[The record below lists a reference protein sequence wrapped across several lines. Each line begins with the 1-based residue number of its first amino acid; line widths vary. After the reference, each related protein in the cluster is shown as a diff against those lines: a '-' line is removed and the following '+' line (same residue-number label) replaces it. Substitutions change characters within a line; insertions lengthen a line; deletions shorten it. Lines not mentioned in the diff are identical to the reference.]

1 MQVATRTR
9 STEYPC
15 SREVPYYFCHDSG
28 LCTLKYCLRTEN
40 HVTMHAASR
49 TQSTEFSR
57 LGYREIFFTML
68 RLRRRPSRVSSSRYI
83 AIRCTRQGLI
93 MLNQRNESSAFHVVA
108 ATCRGLVIREGGL
121 LVESGGLSVPADGGS
136 VSISAPDEDAFAVE
150 ASSKHGNGQSLLW
163 LPAHT
168 P

>member
-1 MQVATRTR
+1 
-9 STEYPC
+9 
-15 SREVPYYFCHDSG
+15 
-28 LCTLKYCLRTEN
+28 
-40 HVTMHAASR
+40 
-49 TQSTEFSR
+49 
-57 LGYREIFFTML
+57 
-68 RLRRRPSRVSSSRYI
+68 
-83 AIRCTRQGLI
+83 
-93 MLNQRNESSAFHVVA
+93 MLNQRDESSAFYVVA

-168 P
+168 HHEPNIARLFM